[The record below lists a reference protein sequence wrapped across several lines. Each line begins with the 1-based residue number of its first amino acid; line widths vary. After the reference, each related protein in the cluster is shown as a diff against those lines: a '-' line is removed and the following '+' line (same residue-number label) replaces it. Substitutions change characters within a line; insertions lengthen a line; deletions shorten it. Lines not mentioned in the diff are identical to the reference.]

1 MLFISNFVR
10 WNQWKFDVDLWWNFK
25 EDGKFSEFQK
35 YVIYNTIFMEIVS
48 SIFDDH
54 NSDIHVRK
62 ETMISV
68 SSSEELVYHMGI
80 IIIIL

>member
-10 WNQWKFDVDLWWNFK
+10 WNQWKFDVDFRGKFK

-35 YVIYNTIFMEIVS
+35 YVIYNTIFVEIVS
-48 SIFDDH
+48 STFDDH

>member
-1 MLFISNFVR
+1 
-10 WNQWKFDVDLWWNFK
+10 
-25 EDGKFSEFQK
+25 
-35 YVIYNTIFMEIVS
+35 MEIVS